1 MRNTLS
7 CFQRIISLY
16 FIGNDSK
23 EDTPVPI
30 PNTEVKLF
38 NAEDSVSENRKLLI
52 FFCVFLLFIIHFI
65 YVNFIFDLHC
75 QPIKFD
81 KKYHFKKD

>member
-1 MRNTLS
+1 MFSENYFS
-7 CFQRIISLY
+7 NN
-16 FIGNDSK
+16 FIGGDSK

-52 FFCVFLLFIIHFI
+52 FFCIFLTPIGVFFI
-65 YVNFIFDLHC
+65 Y
-75 QPIKFD
+75 
-81 KKYHFKKD
+81 